1 MKTFVNTIEGSMRTK
16 ILIDRAI
23 QQGEFSFEDCA
34 HPGLMELNDLENRYA
49 IRAEKW
55 AVGIAIDLGLEIV
68 DDECIARA
76 VDIVKYEIAVKRYL
90 KSYEATTREGEIQM
104 SIRRTLEMARGRMG
118 KRELERKLNA
128 GRHGTSLWK
137 QAYKGLIVD
146 GVFREEGAGTRSDPV
161 VLQLLR
167 KRDVFDE

>member
-1 MKTFVNTIEGSMRTK
+1 
-16 ILIDRAI
+16 
-23 QQGEFSFEDCA
+23 
-34 HPGLMELNDLENRYA
+34 
-49 IRAEKW
+49 
-55 AVGIAIDLGLEIV
+55 
-68 DDECIARA
+68 
-76 VDIVKYEIAVKRYL
+76 
-90 KSYEATTREGEIQM
+90 
-104 SIRRTLEMARGRMG
+104 MG

-137 QAYKGLIVD
+137 QAYKGLISD